1 MKKIL
6 LLFIATFTILSV
18 GKSQS
23 TKRINAIKAN
33 DYGVVYS
40 LPQTSLVLTLKV
52 KKSTYNRGEFYQYAQ
67 RYLGIENPIIEDK
80 TVYTLENISVLNK
93 GIPDKSNSFMIEF
106 KSNSVEPFVYLT
118 DDGLICSVNSEP
130 IVEPIPSTE
139 KPIIATPLI
148 NPKRFLS
155 EETLMAGSSA
165 KQAELVSKQILDLRR
180 SRNDILIGE
189 APTMP
194 PDGEAYKVV
203 MDQINMQEKALTEM
217 FSGVETTET
226 FTTDITII
234 PDDKNIDKRVVA
246 RFSQKLGPLD
256 RDNLAGEPVY
266 LNLTNKTQKP
276 DMMLTEKEIQK
287 LETKLSEGLVY
298 NIPGK
303 ANLKVEYKNKL
314 FIDID
319 VDIAQYGSKDVLTKN
334 MFDSRKQPIKVIFYP
349 ELGAI
354 RQIIQ

>member
-6 LLFIATFTILSV
+6 LLFIATFTIISV
-18 GKSQS
+18 GKSQT
-23 TKRINAIKAN
+23 TKRVNALKAN
-33 DYGVVYS
+33 DYGVVYT
-40 LPQTSLVLTLKV
+40 LPKTSLVLTLKV

-93 GIPDKSNSFMIEF
+93 GIPDKSNSFMVEF

-118 DDGLICSVNSEP
+118 EDGLICSVNSEP
-130 IVEPIPSTE
+130 IIDPKTTPE
-139 KPIIATPLI
+139 KPTTAAVII

-165 KQAELVSKQILDLRR
+165 KQAELVSKQILELRR

-226 FTTDITII
+226 YTTEITII
-234 PDDKNIDKRVVA
+234 PDEKSIDNRVIA

-256 RDNLAGEPVY
+256 RDNLAGEPIY
-266 LNLTNKTQKP
+266 LNLINKTQKP
-276 DMMLTEKEIQK
+276 DLLLSDKEIQK
-287 LETKLSEGLVY
+287 LETKLLEGLVY

-303 ANLKVEYKNKL
+303 ADLKIEFKNKL
-314 FIDID
+314 FVDTE